1 MSQFL
6 QGDAEKR
13 LGILNRNI
21 YGIKPSDLEVDASL
35 LAYAAGGN
43 NKPDV
48 PFSDLYGDLVFD
60 TKYAGGIREKPVKVP
75 LTVDK
80 TSAIEAGEE
89 A

>member
-6 QGDAEKR
+6 QGDAEER

-35 LAYAAGGN
+35 LSYADWNA
-43 NKPDV
+43 
-48 PFSDLYGDLVFD
+48 FSDLYGDLVFD
-60 TKYAGGIREKPVKVP
+60 TKFAGGIRKKPVEVP

-80 TSAIEAGEE
+80 TSAVEAGEE